1 MSATRRPANCAGKPL
16 LAGSE
21 ADLLSVPRTWAGGD
35 RRPVTRRTDDDKGR
49 SRPFLGLFGR
59 SAQEKREQEL
69 LFPLLCLWAACAPD
83 FLLCGSRST
92 RRPYSPAPVPRPTPV
107 SPTRKCLVLRGLCV
121 FLARFQ
127 AKRKSKR
134 RSFRC
139 CSLFP
144 RACFRFF
151 SEPDTR
157 SELRPRPHYTPHY
170 HTLTIITTPLHEHL
184 QQ

>member
-1 MSATRRPANCAGKPL
+1 M
-16 LAGSE
+16 
-21 ADLLSVPRTWAGGD
+21 
-35 RRPVTRRTDDDKGR
+35 
-49 SRPFLGLFGR
+49 
-59 SAQEKREQEL
+59 
-69 LFPLLCLWAACAPD
+69 LCLWAACAPD

-170 HTLTIITTPLHEHL
+170 HTLTIITTPLHRHI
-184 QQ
+184 QQHNFLHERHRNTSSTPFDRARRALSIGRKGLSVRASCVVHFLFLRL